1 MPSKTTRF
9 EKLLEAVPD
18 ALVGMD
24 QEGVIRFV
32 NRQTESLFGY
42 DREDLIGQPIETLL
56 PGPLWQVYSQHKE
69 DFFADRRTRSSS
81 LELVL
86 SGLQKDGTDF
96 PVNISMSQIDT
107 GDVLLVVTAVR
118 DVTSQRRAVQDA
130 QLVAAV
136 VEYSDDAIVGS
147 TLEGLITSWN
157 PAAERMYGYSSKE
170 IIGRSGRILAYPGRA
185 DQMDA
190 ALARIKAGEV
200 VEHLEINHLRKDGT
214 VFPISVT
221 VAPVRDEDGVIVGSS
236 AVARDVT
243 EQRRAF
249 ETAQRMAAI
258 IEDCDDAIIS
268 GSLDGSVTSWN
279 PAAERL
285 YGYSAEEIVGKSAE
299 FLTPEDQRGEI
310 TAVLARIKDGQ
321 HVAHLET
328 KRVRK
333 DGTVFP
339 VSLTV
344 SPVRDAHGAIVG
356 TSVIHRDMTEQ
367 KHTGLGSVRPEPD

>member
-1 MPSKTTRF
+1 
-9 EKLLEAVPD
+9 
-18 ALVGMD
+18 
-24 QEGVIRFV
+24 
-32 NRQTESLFGY
+32 
-42 DREDLIGQPIETLL
+42 
-56 PGPLWQVYSQHKE
+56 
-69 DFFADRRTRSSS
+69 
-81 LELVL
+81 
-86 SGLQKDGTDF
+86 
-96 PVNISMSQIDT
+96 MSQIDT

-118 DVTSQRRAVQDA
+118 DVTSQRQAVQDA

-185 DQMDA
+185 DQMYA
-190 ALARIKAGEV
+190 VLARIKAGEV

-214 VFPISVT
+214 VVPVSVT
-221 VAPVRDEDGVIVGSS
+221 VAPVRDDDGVIVGSS

-249 ETAQRMAAI
+249 ETAQRLAAI
-258 IEDCDDAIIS
+258 IEDSDDAIIS

-299 FLTPEDQRGEI
+299 FLIPEDQTGEI
-310 TAVLARIKDGQ
+310 KAVLAKIKDGQ
-321 HVAHLET
+321 HVEHTET

-367 KHTGLGSVRPEPD
+367 KHDELGPSTPGA